1 MKDLKLRDKVRTL
14 LYMIGMVAVLFMAET
29 TIAYATSDDDALS
42 NSILSE
48 QPVDENRTNI
58 REPGSSENAD
68 DLKQLNI
75 ANSLTVS
82 YDGGN
87 GELAGTLRIL
97 LILTAISL
105 APILLVTITSFTRIL
120 IVLHF
125 TRQALNTTSA
135 PPNQVLIAIS
145 LFLTFFIMQP
155 TFSQIYTDAVVPFE
169 NGDIQL
175 EEAMDLAIAPMR
187 EFMAGQTQVKDNLSI
202 FIKAAAA
209 RHEALDHVLLFGPP
223 GLGKTTLANIIAN
236 ELNVN
241 IRVTSGPAIERQGDL
256 AAILTNLGDNDVL
269 FIDEI
274 HRLSKTVEEIL
285 YSAMED
291 FALDIIIGKG
301 PAARSVRL
309 DLPHFTLIGATTRL
323 GAIAAPLRDR
333 FGVQCCL
340 EFYKPEE
347 LQFIITRAAEILNV
361 KIDKEGAM
369 EIARRSRGIA
379 NRLLKRVR
387 DFAQVLGVEVI
398 DRQLADEALAKLEV
412 DRYGFDRNDRK
423 ILTTIVKTFGGGPVG
438 IETIAAA
445 VSEESSTIE
454 DVIEP
459 YLMQLGFLQRTP
471 RGRCVTRK
479 AYEHLGLSVPKS
491 MDEVPEQL
499 SL

>member
-1 MKDLKLRDKVRTL
+1 M
-14 LYMIGMVAVLFMAET
+14 
-29 TIAYATSDDDALS
+29 
-42 NSILSE
+42 
-48 QPVDENRTNI
+48 
-58 REPGSSENAD
+58 
-68 DLKQLNI
+68 
-75 ANSLTVS
+75 
-82 YDGGN
+82 
-87 GELAGTLRIL
+87 
-97 LILTAISL
+97 
-105 APILLVTITSFTRIL
+105 
-120 IVLHF
+120 
-125 TRQALNTTSA
+125 
-135 PPNQVLIAIS
+135 
-145 LFLTFFIMQP
+145 
-155 TFSQIYTDAVVPFE
+155 
-169 NGDIQL
+169 
-175 EEAMDLAIAPMR
+175 
-187 EFMAGQTQVKDNLSI
+187 
-202 FIKAAAA
+202 
-209 RHEALDHVLLFGPP
+209 
-223 GLGKTTLANIIAN
+223 
-236 ELNVN
+236 NV
-241 IRVTSGPAIERQGDL
+241 GGDL

-347 LQFIITRAAEILNV
+347 LQFIITRAAEIHECKNRQGRRHGNCPPQQRHAAYR
-361 KIDKEGAM
+361 EPSA
-369 EIARRSRGIA
+369 EACARFRS
-379 NRLLKRVR
+379 
-387 DFAQVLGVEVI
+387 VLGVEVI

-459 YLMQLGFLQRTP
+459 YLMQQGMLNRTS
-471 RGRCVTRK
+471 RGRMATRET
-479 AYEHLGLSVPKS
+479 YRYLGIPF
-491 MDEVPEQL
+491 PENQ
-499 SL
+499 